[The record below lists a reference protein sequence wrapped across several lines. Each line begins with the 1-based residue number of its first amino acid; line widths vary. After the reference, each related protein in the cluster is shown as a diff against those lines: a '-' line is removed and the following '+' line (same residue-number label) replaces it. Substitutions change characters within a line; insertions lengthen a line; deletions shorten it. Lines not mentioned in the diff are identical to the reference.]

1 MNVTFAVSLL
11 MIAAAIATAL
21 LVTYVYLRRQIERQT
36 HAADMI
42 VALNTMLQTQVD
54 ELRQRADD
62 IEMLSEMS
70 ELLQTSTSIRE
81 AYDVLPAFGARL
93 FPGMSGAVHV
103 MPSVPGSTDTVAR
116 WGDFRSTPD
125 FAPSDCWAFR
135 RAQMH
140 TGTAAGVR
148 CPHAANE
155 IGATLCIP
163 MLALCEAIGVVTL
176 NVSDAPSFPA
186 HLEQFAKSFADQIAF
201 ALANL
206 RLQETLLTRATRDP
220 LTGLFNRRFLEETLG
235 EELMRATRSHRQVGV
250 VMVDVDHFKHF
261 NDTYGH
267 LGGDALLQQF
277 GRQMQSLLGNGEVLC
292 RFGGE
297 EFVAVLPDANAD
309 ELRLRAEALVEG
321 ARRLR
326 VQLDGQDLAPV
337 TVSAGIALSRAPG
350 TTTATLLAAAD
361 RALYTAKAAGRNR
374 VAGPNPQI
382 VAA

>member
-1 MNVTFAVSLL
+1 MSLSLVFSLL
-11 MIAAAIATAL
+11 MVAAVASAVA
-21 LVTYVYLRRQIERQT
+21 VSYVFLRRQIRRQT
-36 HAADMI
+36 HAADVI

-54 ELRQRADD
+54 ELQQRAHD
-62 IEMLSEMS
+62 IAMLSEMS
-70 ELLQTSTSIRE
+70 ELLQTSTAIRE

-93 FPGMSGAVHV
+93 FPNMSGAVHV
-103 MPSVPGSTDTVAR
+103 MPSVPGRAETVAR
-116 WGDFRSTPD
+116 WGSFRSTPD
-125 FAPSDCWAFR
+125 FATSDCWAFR
-135 RAQMH
+135 RAHMH

-148 CPHAANE
+148 CPHAENE

-186 HLEQFAKSFADQIAF
+186 HVEQFAKSFADQIAF

-206 RLQETLLTRATRDP
+206 RLQETLRTRATRDA

-235 EELMRATRSHRQVGV
+235 DELMRAARSGRQVGV
-250 VMVDVDHFKHF
+250 VMVDVDHFKRF

-277 GRQMQSLLGNGEVLC
+277 GRHMQSLLGNGEVLC

-297 EFVAVLPDANAD
+297 EFVAVLPDTNAD
-309 ELRLRAEALVEG
+309 VLRLRAEALVEG
-321 ARRLR
+321 ARRLH
-326 VQLDGQDLAPV
+326 VKLDGQELAPV
-337 TVSAGIALSRAPG
+337 TVSAGIAISRERG
-350 TTTATLLAAAD
+350 TTTAALLAAAD
-361 RALYTAKAAGRNR
+361 RALYTAKASGRDR
-374 VAGPNPQI
+374 VAGPSPQI